1 MAVRA
6 PLYLTAGNQ
15 LQEMTTAEVTDIVEE
30 TIYQYGQNPSVT
42 LSVNAS
48 ATGGSLNSQI
58 SDTRFR
64 SGAVSSSSSSFPGE
78 GTTQEPVQVTT
89 NWKRLSQANA
99 SVSPT
104 SDTGKTWP
112 VYRTASNQIQA
123 MNLQDVKDTF
133 LHPAIDK
140 LIAATESNDTQGTYT
155 VTTSTTP
162 ASGYTCVSTNAI
174 FLDTKANISGYVAGN
189 IGAAGS
195 TQDVST
201 NVAAYYLHIRNAS
214 DYSAYAKKPIYITGS
229 NNLQVFADATFEALL
244 QEWIRETAAESTDGY
259 KIVYSINGSGNNR
272 GSGMLNT
279 GLASTSGNY
288 QTRQVGDDYRAQE
301 FPSGT
306 QTTLQTNY
314 LKITKG

>member
-30 TIYQYGQNPSVT
+30 AIYQYGQNPSVT

-104 SDTGKTWP
+104 ADTGKTWP
-112 VYRTASNQIQA
+112 VYRTAMNQIQA
-123 MNLQDVKDTF
+123 
-133 LHPAIDK
+133 
-140 LIAATESNDTQGTYT
+140 
-155 VTTSTTP
+155 
-162 ASGYTCVSTNAI
+162 
-174 FLDTKANISGYVAGN
+174 TKAGVISKIFVENACP
-189 IGAAGS
+189 IDFGAS
-195 TQDVST
+195 LVE
-201 NVAAYYLHIRNAS
+201 I
-214 DYSAYAKKPIYITGS
+214 K
-229 NNLQVFADATFEALL
+229 
-244 QEWIRETAAESTDGY
+244 
-259 KIVYSINGSGNNR
+259 
-272 GSGMLNT
+272 
-279 GLASTSGNY
+279 
-288 QTRQVGDDYRAQE
+288 
-301 FPSGT
+301 
-306 QTTLQTNY
+306 
-314 LKITKG
+314 